1 MLAPEESPPSPAHL
15 RNGPKL
21 SSATSSVQPE
31 EYLSSVCKWSGLHL
45 SYDIAK
51 FIVDDFEHQ
60 RLRLFKMEDV
70 SMGML
75 VEKFNETRPV
85 AVVHSLRF
93 CQFGCIEDYFT
104 AHISS
109 HGR

>member
-1 MLAPEESPPSPAHL
+1 MVIGTWWLM
-15 RNGPKL
+15 
-21 SSATSSVQPE
+21 Q
-31 EYLSSVCKWSGLHL
+31 
-45 SYDIAK
+45 
-51 FIVDDFEHQ
+51 
-60 RLRLFKMEDV
+60 LFKMEDV